1 MSEEI
6 VRVRAV
12 VRGRVQMVGYRAFT
26 LRHAADL
33 GLRGTVANRAD
44 GHVEVIVEGPQDRVE
59 RLLELLRRGPFHAR
73 VDGVEVSREIP
84 VGTLPPMTVRA

>member
-6 VRVRAV
+6 VRIRAV
-12 VRGRVQMVGYRAFT
+12 VRGRVQQVGYRVFT

-44 GHVEVIVEGPQDRVE
+44 GSVEVVVEGPQELIDRLIE
-59 RLLELLRRGPFHAR
+59 MLRRGPYHAR
-73 VDGVEVSREIP
+73 VDGVDVSREAP
-84 VGTLPPMTVRA
+84 VGALPPMRVTA